1 MHIVYFENY
10 TVNRRTINEILKY
23 SLQPYFTLS
32 NFPVSWNCLQS
43 QFTNP
48 TRNPIYLIVFPH
60 WSEILRVAF
69 FIKPRSKGIL
79 FFFSLRPYLLSRGNF
94 SSHYWKQ
101 RRCRPWNRK
110 MTDCSDQNLRA
121 IRDWE
126 YEFSKKLL
134 KGLLLIRVLIGLKIH
149 CCSLVMPRKDFF
161 YNKNFLP
168 VCVFGVQNVLF
179 YFFIEV

>member
-1 MHIVYFENY
+1 MKLPSE
-10 TVNRRTINEILKY
+10 
-23 SLQPYFTLS
+23 
-32 NFPVSWNCLQS
+32 
-43 QFTNP
+43 
-48 TRNPIYLIVFPH
+48 PIYKPHKKSHLPHSLPSLIRNFMSCLFYQTLLQRDSV
-60 WSEILRVAF
+60 
-69 FIKPRSKGIL
+69 
-79 FFFSLRPYLLSRGNF
+79 FFFLRPYLLSRGNF

-161 YNKNFLP
+161 YNQNFLP